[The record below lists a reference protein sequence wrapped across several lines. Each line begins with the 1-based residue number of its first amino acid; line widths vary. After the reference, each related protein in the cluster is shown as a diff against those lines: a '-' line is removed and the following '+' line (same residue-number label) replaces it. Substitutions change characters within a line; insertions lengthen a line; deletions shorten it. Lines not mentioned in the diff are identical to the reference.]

1 MANLKNINQAYDL
14 FFQQYPDVL
23 DVKQLSK
30 ILNIST
36 KTVYKLLENKEIRGF
51 KVGREYRIP
60 KLFILQYLQMADV
73 SEESSD

>member
-36 KTVYKLLENKEIRGF
+36 KTAYKLLENKEIRGF

-73 SEESSD
+73 SEEFSD